1 MVKNHHLAKSISDA
15 GGGMFL
21 NYISY
26 KAKLKGKKHE
36 MVNPN
41 GTSQECICGAKVPKD
56 LSVRVHICPNCGIEE
71 DRDTMSA
78 RIILKRS
85 QFALA

>member
-1 MVKNHHLAKSISDA
+1 
-15 GGGMFL
+15 
-21 NYISY
+21 
-26 KAKLKGKKHE
+26 

-41 GTSQECICGAKVPKD
+41 GTSQKCICGAKVPKD

-78 RIILKRS
+78 KVILKRG
-85 QFALA
+85 QLALA